1 MLHFARLVVVIV
13 SHSLLCTAFCFVF
26 IVFHTNIYEIE
37 LSISAGFADTY
48 YERIKC
54 AAHLCV
60 QSMLF
65 FLVALWLEK
74 IAREGD
80 RKTARERER
89 KKEIPSMKSECL
101 RLIENNIEEF
111 NAHTTLALIIIFE
124 YTHITRID

>member
-1 MLHFARLVVVIV
+1 
-13 SHSLLCTAFCFVF
+13 
-26 IVFHTNIYEIE
+26 
-37 LSISAGFADTY
+37 
-48 YERIKC
+48 
-54 AAHLCV
+54 
-60 QSMLF
+60 MLF